1 MASLLLS
8 RGVDRRL
15 IGYLE
20 IVSVAQIPRSANQK
34 ESDHVDSIDDNGT
47 LGGCD
52 GSDGAGED
60 GPRRASPGE
69 PIWFFPAR
77 QRSSRAAGSLLSR
90 DPAGKRSRL
99 CQCLWVFATAKPPSR
114 PRAHLRTELRT
125 ELRLLVRVG
134 SSLRRSPGHPPRLQF
149 QLRDRRIRQWNPP
162 GFPPLVVEWLVDA
175 ETGWRTAVGRRRE
188 GADEPCRR
196 GRTR

>member
-8 RGVDRRL
+8 RGVDRN
-15 IGYLE
+15 
-20 IVSVAQIPRSANQK
+20 ANEK
-34 ESDHVDSIDDNGT
+34 ETGHVDSIDDDGT
-47 LGGCD
+47 PGVGD
-52 GSDGAGED
+52 VSDGAGED
-60 GPRRASPGE
+60 RSRRASPGE

-77 QRSSRAAGSLLSR
+77 KRSPRAAGSLLPWGPSGR
-90 DPAGKRSRL
+90 TSWL
-99 CQCLWVFATAKPPSR
+99 CQCLRVFTTAKRPSR
-114 PRAHLRTELRT
+114 PHAHLCSHLRS
-125 ELRLLVRVG
+125 ELRLLVQVG

-149 QLRDRRIRQWNPP
+149 QLRDRRFRQWDSP
-162 GFPPLVVEWLVDA
+162 GFPPLVVGWLAGV